1 MARQP
6 GTLKL
11 GSNFE
16 IRTNAPADSREKVI
30 LKSDLTDPA
39 SFPYFYVGM
48 QVFVEEE
55 KKRYTL
61 MEEDP
66 TDINSWELDSAPSG
80 GGDATLQQG
89 ITVGEPV
96 GGLTAGKTFA
106 KGDDLES
113 VLREM
118 LDPLK
123 YPTLTP
129 PSLSLAAVGGTI
141 FEKGTSTT
149 VTLNATFNQ
158 GKIEPAYGTNGK
170 RAGAVIDYTL
180 GTTTNTTGQFANVDV
195 DETNKTF
202 TASANYSEGPQ
213 PKDSH
218 GGNFDVPLAANTVNS
233 NAVTFQFVYCFISN
247 KDNIAAMAKHAPTT
261 GKVFEMRYPPQ
272 TAANPEK
279 FAIPATWSV
288 SKLEVLNDLS
298 GKYEDVSG
306 EFTVSDVTMQDAA
319 GNDVA
324 YKLYTDNRGYAAADR
339 TIKVTI
345 A

>member
-1 MARQP
+1 MARQA

-11 GSNFE
+11 GSNLE
-16 IRTNAPADSREKVI
+16 IRTNAPADAREKVL
-30 LKSDLTDPA
+30 LKADLTDPA
-39 SFPYFYVGM
+39 SFPYFWVGM

-66 TDINSWELDSAPSG
+66 TDINSWELEAASA

-89 ITVGEPV
+89 ITVGEAV

-113 VLREM
+113 ILREM

-129 PSLSLAAVGGTI
+129 PSLSLAASGGTI

-170 RAGAVIDYTL
+170 RSGPVTEYTL
-180 GTTTNTTGQFANVDV
+180 GAVTNTTGQFTDVAV
-195 DETNKTF
+195 DETNKSF
-202 TASANYSEGPQ
+202 TASASYEDGPQ

-218 GGNFDVPLAANTVNS
+218 GGNFDVPLTANSVNS
-233 NAVTFQFVYCFISN
+233 NTVTFQFVYCFYSN
-247 KDNIAAMAKHAPTT
+247 KDNIASLAKHAPTT
-261 GKVFEMRYPPQ
+261 SKVFEMRYPPQ

-279 FAIPATWSV
+279 FAIPAAWTV

-298 GKYEDVSG
+298 GKFEDVSS
-306 EFTVSDVTMQDAA
+306 EFTVTDVTMQDAA

>member
-1 MARQP
+1 MPRTQ
-6 GTLKL
+6 GTLKM
-11 GSNFE
+11 GSNME
-16 IRTNAPADSREKVI
+16 MLANAPMDAREKVA
-30 LKSDLTDPA
+30 LKADLTA
-39 SFPYFYVGM
+39 AGSFPYFYVGM

-66 TDINSWELDSAPSG
+66 TDINSWEVDAAAT

-106 KGDDLES
+106 KGDDLEAI
-113 VLREM
+113 LREM

-129 PSLSLAAVGGTI
+129 PSLSLSTSANKVM
-141 FEKGTSTT
+141 EKGAIAN
-149 VTLNATFNQ
+149 VTFVATLNQ

-170 RAGAVIDYTL
+170 RSGAAVDYTM
-180 GTTTNTTGQFANVDV
+180 GMTTNTTGQFVDV
-195 DETNKTF
+195 PVSETANTF
-202 TASANYSEGPQ
+202 TASANYAEGPQ

-218 GGNFDVPLAANTVNS
+218 GGNFDVPLIAGSVNS
-233 NAVTFQFVYCFISN
+233 NAVTFNFVYCFMSN
-247 KDNIAAMAKHAPTT
+247 KDDIAVLAKHTPTT
-261 GKVFEMRYPPQ
+261 GKVFEMRFPAQ
-272 TAANPEK
+272 TPANPEK
-279 FAIPATWSV
+279 FAIPATWTV

-298 GKYEDVSG
+298 GKYEDVSS
-306 EFTVSDVTMQDAA
+306 EFTVTDMTAQDAA
-319 GNDVA
+319 GVDVA